1 MAFII
6 GTFGN
11 DTIFGNNDAD
21 TILGLAGDDDIIG
34 RAGDDLI
41 FAGRGDDV
49 VRGGR
54 GDDLIF
60 GGPGNDILSGA
71 RDNDTVFGGLGDD
84 VLEGEEGNDTLHGG
98 LGNDV
103 LSGGD
108 GDDWLSGGVGND
120 VLDGGDGDDVL
131 LGGAGNDTIDGGA
144 GFDDIQG
151 GNGDDILAGGGAP
164 QSYVTFDR
172 VDGGA
177 GDDIITSQG
186 GPAHLIGGPGN
197 DVLRSEDSGAS
208 VFDFTFANYADSP
221 SAIVA
226 NLTGAPAMGLGA
238 FEVADGYG
246 TVDTLDGIHVLVDSA
261 FDDQVFV
268 DAAWTT
274 SFGNFLEVR
283 LSEGDD
289 HVEFTNV
296 DTARVS
302 FQSAGG
308 GVIADLGTGTAT
320 DVNLLDSF
328 IGNDT
333 FTGANSLRGSAF
345 DDELYGSDGP
355 GFERLRGSAGNDLI
369 DGGLGADR
377 IEHFDSPAGIVV
389 DLSAGM
395 TFDDGFG
402 TQDMLTSI
410 EQVAGSEFGDS
421 IRGDAGFNVI
431 LGFGGDDVIEGGGNV
446 DVMLGG
452 DGDDTFVVAPGAG
465 VDQVNDFVAGAGTDD
480 ALDLTAYGLGAAPV
494 GVQAGLNTLIDLG
507 GGDTVILVGV
517 VAVNLHADDF
527 IL

>member
-11 DTIFGNNDAD
+11 DDLDGTDGAD
-21 TILGLAGDDDIIG
+21 IILGLAGNDLIVG
-34 RAGDDLI
+34 RGGDDLI
-41 FAGRGDDV
+41 LAGSGDDE

-54 GDDLIF
+54 GEDLIF
-60 GGPGNDILSGA
+60 GGLGNDAISGG
-71 RDNDTVFGGLGDD
+71 RDDDMLFGDAGDD
-84 VLEGEEGNDTLHGG
+84 LLEGDAGNDTLYGG
-98 LGNDV
+98 I
-103 LSGGD
+103 
-108 GDDWLSGGVGND
+108 GDDILDGGVGND
-120 VLDGGDGDDVL
+120 LLDGGNGNDVLVGGEGDDVL
-131 LGGAGNDTIDGGA
+131 LGGAGNDVIDGGA
-144 GFDDIQG
+144 GADDIQG
-151 GNGDDILAGGGAP
+151 GDGDDILAGGGGP
-164 QSYVTFDR
+164 QSYVAFDR

-177 GDDIITSQG
+177 GDDILTSQG

-197 DVLRSEDSGAS
+197 DVLRSEDSGAN
-208 VFDFTFANYADSP
+208 VFDFTFANYSDSP

-226 NLTGAPAMGLGA
+226 NLTSAPAMGLGA
-238 FEVADGYG
+238 FQVADGYV

-268 DAAWTT
+268 DASWTT

-296 DTARVS
+296 GTARVS

-320 DVNLLDSF
+320 DVNPLDSF

-345 DDELYGSDGP
+345 DDELYGSDSP
-355 GFERLRGSAGNDLI
+355 AFERLRGSAGNDLI

-402 TQDMLTSI
+402 TQDMLVGI
-410 EQVAGSEFGDS
+410 EQVGGSEFGDW

-431 LGFGGDDVIEGGGNV
+431 LGFGGDDIIEGGGNV
-446 DVMLGG
+446 DVLLGG

-480 ALDLTAYGLGAAPV
+480 ALDLTAFGLGAAPV
-494 GVQAGLNTLIDLG
+494 GVQAGANTLIDLG
-507 GGDTVILVGV
+507 GGDTVILLNV
-517 VAVNLHADDF
+517 VAANLHADDF

>member
-11 DTIFGNNDAD
+11 DLIRGSNDAD
-21 TILGLAGDDDIIG
+21 IILGLAGDDDIIG
-34 RAGDDLI
+34 RGGDDLI
-41 FAGRGDDV
+41 FAGWGDDGV
-49 VRGGR
+49 V
-54 GDDLIF
+54 
-60 GGPGNDILSGA
+60 GGPGNDMVFGGPGDDQIAGRSG
-71 RDNDTVFGGLGDD
+71 DDQLFGGLGDD
-84 VLEGEEGNDTLHGG
+84 QLDGEEGNDTLHGG
-98 LGNDV
+98 QGNDV
-103 LSGGD
+103 LNGGV
-108 GDDWLSGGVGND
+108 GDDALWGGVGND
-120 VLDGGDGDDVL
+120 ILDGGAGNDIL
-131 LGGAGNDTIDGGA
+131 LGGAGNDVIDGGA
-144 GFDDIQG
+144 GADDIQG
-151 GNGDDILAGGGAP
+151 GAGDDILAGGGAP

-177 GDDIITSQG
+177 GDDVLTSQG

-197 DVLRSEDSGAS
+197 DVLRSEDSG
-208 VFDFTFANYADSP
+208 VNIFDFTFANYSDSP

-238 FEVADGYG
+238 FQVADGYG
-246 TVDTLDGIHVLVDSA
+246 TVDTLDGIHVLVDTP

-268 DAAWTT
+268 DASWTT
-274 SFGNFLEVR
+274 SFGSFLEVR

-289 HVEFTNV
+289 HVEFDTV
-296 DTARVS
+296 GTARVS

-320 DVNLLDSF
+320 DVNPLDSF
-328 IGNDT
+328 IGDDT
-333 FTGANSLRGSAF
+333 FAGANSLRGSAF

-369 DGGLGADR
+369 DGGLGFDR

-402 TQDMLTSI
+402 TQDLLMGI
-410 EQVAGSEFGDS
+410 EQVGGSEFGDS

-431 LGFGGDDVIEGGGNV
+431 LGFGGDDTIEGGGNV
-446 DVMLGG
+446 DVLLGG

-465 VDQVNDFVAGAGTDD
+465 VDQINDFVAGASTDD
-480 ALDLTAYGLGAAPV
+480 ALDLTAFGLGTAPV
-494 GVQAGLNTLIDLG
+494 GVQADANTLIDLG
-507 GGDTVILVGV
+507 GGDTVILLNV
-517 VAVNLHADDF
+517 VAANLHADDF